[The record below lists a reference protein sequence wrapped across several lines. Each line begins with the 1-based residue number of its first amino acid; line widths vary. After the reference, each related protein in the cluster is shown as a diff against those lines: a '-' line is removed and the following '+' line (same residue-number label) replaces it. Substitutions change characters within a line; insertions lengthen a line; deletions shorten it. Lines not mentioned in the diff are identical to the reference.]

1 MLHKLLNSGLARFRQ
16 PGKPLM
22 VVGMH
27 RSGTSFLTGSL
38 QEAGLELGEH
48 SAWNPHNLK
57 GNRENQAIVALHD
70 SILERHGHAW
80 DNPPEQPLIWN
91 AAETGR
97 ARRLIRHYRG
107 MPHWGFK
114 DPRALLFV
122 DNWQALLPDLQFIG
136 IFRHPAA
143 VARSLDARGGM
154 PAEQA
159 HRLWRIYNQHLL
171 RLHERTPF
179 PLLCFDQ
186 DEPVLHEK
194 LDHTLVR
201 LGLTAPTGERFFSA
215 DLKHHSAR
223 DAVIPA
229 DLDALYRKLL
239 SLAI

>member
-1 MLHKLLNSGLARFRQ
+1 MPHKLLNRALKRFRQ

-57 GNRENQAIVALHD
+57 GNRENQSIVALHD
-70 SILERHGHAW
+70 EILIRQGYAW
-80 DNPPEQPLIWN
+80 DNPPEQTLYWS
-91 AAETGR
+91 AAENQK
-97 ARRLIRHYRG
+97 AQRLIRQYRG
-107 MPHWGFK
+107 IPHWGFK

-122 DNWQALLPDLQFIG
+122 DNWQAVLPDLQYVG

-154 PAEQA
+154 SEEHA

-171 RLHERTPF
+171 RLYLRNPF

-186 DEPVLHEK
+186 DETLLHQK
-194 LDHTLVR
+194 LDSTLVHF
-201 LGLTAPTGERFFSA
+201 GLKIPRGKRFYSA
-215 DLKHHSAR
+215 DLKHHRAEESAL
-223 DAVIPA
+223 PA
-229 DLDALYRKLL
+229 GLDALYRELL